1 MKIIGIILLAIGL
14 IDLVGTY
21 ADFDLWGGFLGV
33 NLPDVLWQYSAFIEI
48 GLGYFIF
55 KLGSDNNTKKNTG
68 INTEKKKEP
77 KE

>member
-21 ADFDLWGGFLGV
+21 ADFDLWGEFLGV

-55 KLGSDNNTKKNTG
+55 KLDTNKSTS
-68 INTEKKKEP
+68 KKKEP
-77 KE
+77 QE